1 MSSARIAG
9 ALAMCCVVFTF
20 FLFLFPL
27 SYGPTTALRSKQ
39 AAEVIFLCIVFCGSL
54 MVRLAAFIGQSS
66 MVSTLVCRKSCFP
79 SPSLSS
85 ILRC

>member
-9 ALAMCCVVFTF
+9 ACAMCCVIFTF

-54 MVRLAAFIGQSS
+54 MARLAVFIVRCSLLS
-66 MVSTLVCRKSCFP
+66 ALACRESYFP
-79 SPSLSS
+79 SLSLSS